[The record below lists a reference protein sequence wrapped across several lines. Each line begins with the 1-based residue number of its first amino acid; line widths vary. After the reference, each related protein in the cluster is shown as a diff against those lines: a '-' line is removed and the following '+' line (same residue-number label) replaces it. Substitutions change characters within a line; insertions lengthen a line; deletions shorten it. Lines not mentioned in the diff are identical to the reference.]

1 MQRRTS
7 KTRAFDPDPDAP
19 NQSCDHPDCDQ
30 PAGYR
35 APRGRDNL
43 RSYYWFCLQHV
54 RQYNANWDY
63 YRGMTPGQIENHLR
77 ADTSWQRPSWKLG
90 AMTGSAR
97 SSFTVDDLQDPLD
110 ILNARR
116 THPTQESPP
125 RQQAPEALRQPLAL
139 LDLGWPTT
147 LEDVKTRYRA
157 LARRYHPDA
166 NKDDP
171 RAEERFKTIA
181 SAYATLRS
189 HFTSAENVATAE

>member
-1 MQRRTS
+1 
-7 KTRAFDPDPDAP
+7 
-19 NQSCDHPDCDQ
+19 
-30 PAGYR
+30 
-35 APRGRDNL
+35 
-43 RSYYWFCLQHV
+43 
-54 RQYNANWDY
+54 
-63 YRGMTPGQIENHLR
+63 
-77 ADTSWQRPSWKLG
+77 
-90 AMTGSAR
+90 MTGSAR
-97 SSFTVDDLQDPLD
+97 ASFTVDDLQDPLD

-116 THPTQESPP
+116 AHPTQEAPP

-189 HFTSAENVATAE
+189 HFTSTENVATAE

>member
-1 MQRRTS
+1 MQRKMSRP
-7 KTRAFDPDPDAP
+7 RAFDPDPDAP
-19 NQSCDHPDCDQ
+19 ETCCDHPDCTL

-54 RQYNANWDY
+54 REYNAKWDY

-90 AMTGSAR
+90 NMGGAGRA
-97 SSFTVDDLQDPLD
+97 SFTVDDLHDPLD
-110 ILNARR
+110 ILKARR
-116 THPTQESPP
+116 AHPSHEAPP
-125 RQQAPEALRQPLAL
+125 RQHAPEPLRQPLAL

-147 LEDVKTRYRA
+147 LDDVKSRYRA

-166 NKDDP
+166 NKGDP
-171 RAEERFKTIA
+171 RAEERFKTIG
-181 SAYATLRS
+181 SAYATLRA
-189 HFTSAENVATAE
+189 HFTSTENTATAG